1 MENTKKTA
9 GKTAFVITDEQERRL
24 IETTK
29 ELSIVNKAL
38 EKVSDNCGYK
48 RFIVFCTG
56 QDRIAVS
63 ANPSIEYFDETC
75 NRLET
80 IFEPQLF
87 ELLQNY
93 FYERKLGLLEEVVFN
108 LSKIH
113 NLKRFTTSK

>member
-1 MENTKKTA
+1 MKKENKTA

-48 RFIVFCTG
+48 RFIVFCAG

-63 ANPSIEYFDETC
+63 ANPSIEYFDETGNC
-75 NRLET
+75 LET

-93 FYERKLGLLEEVVFN
+93 FYERKLSLLEEIN
-108 LSKIH
+108 NIYQKGGDQ
-113 NLKRFTTSK
+113 